1 MFLPAAK
8 SSIAKHRKYRPD
20 ITDDFCNKAATMSTQ
35 LNFID
40 EKVKKNNHWRR
51 HKNKHKLSYNK
62 TDRDAKIKATMYSAK
77 IYRD

>member
-1 MFLPAAK
+1 MFLPAQK

-40 EKVKKNNHWRR
+40 EKVKKTT
-51 HKNKHKLSYNK
+51 
-62 TDRDAKIKATMYSAK
+62 TDVVIKINANEATIKQIEMLK
-77 IYRD
+77 